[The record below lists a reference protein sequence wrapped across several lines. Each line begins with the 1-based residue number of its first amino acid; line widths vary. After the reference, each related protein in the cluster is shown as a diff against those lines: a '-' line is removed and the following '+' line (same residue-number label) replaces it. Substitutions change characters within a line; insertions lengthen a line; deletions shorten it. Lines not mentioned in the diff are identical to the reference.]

1 MSVLKLVI
9 TSRLMFTTYFQLGF
23 EHITDIN
30 GYDHM
35 LFLLALCGV
44 YLYRDWQKILIL
56 VTAFTIGHST
66 TLALAVL
73 NVIPVNAA
81 WIEFLI
87 PATIVATSIKNIVG
101 GLQNEET
108 NEPAQGLQAWT
119 LELNYLMALAFGL
132 IHGMGFSNYLRSLLG
147 DDLLFPLF
155 SFNIGLELGQLLV
168 VAVIFLVQFAL
179 INAISVK
186 HKYWN
191 LVVSLVAGGISL
203 LLAAQRIPF

>member
-1 MSVLKLVI
+1 
-9 TSRLMFTTYFQLGF
+9 MFTTYFQLGF

-73 NVIPVNAA
+73 NVIPVSAS

-87 PATIVATSIKNIVG
+87 PVTIVATSIKNIVG

-147 DDLLFPLF
+147 DDLLLPLF

-191 LVVSLVAGGISL
+191 LVVSLVAGGNSL

>member
-1 MSVLKLVI
+1 
-9 TSRLMFTTYFQLGF
+9 
-23 EHITDIN
+23 
-30 GYDHM
+30 M

-73 NVIPVNAA
+73 NVVPVNAA

-87 PATIVATSIKNIVG
+87 PVTIVTTSIKNIVG
-101 GLQNEET
+101 GSQNEES
-108 NEPAQGLQAWT
+108 NESPQGIRAWT

-147 DDLLFPLF
+147 DDLLLPLF